1 MRFLVDA
8 QLPAALA
15 RWLEAQGHD
24 AAHVYDIGLLE
35 AEDKTI
41 WRAAI
46 ERGAILISKDEDFVI
61 LQSVSKVS
69 PQLIWVRTGN
79 TTRRELLAMFQ
90 KFLPTLLATLAAGE
104 PLIEINGHD
113 SLACSVTLADPLGR

>member
-15 RWLEAQGHD
+15 RWLETQGHD
-24 AAHVYDIGLLE
+24 ADHVYDIGLLE

-46 ERGAILISKDEDFVI
+46 ERCAILISKDEDFVI

-90 KFLPTLLATLAAGE
+90 KFLPTLVAKLAAGE
-104 PLIEINGHD
+104 PLIEING
-113 SLACSVTLADPLGR
+113 P